1 MTGSEGFIEYC
12 VSQAVMKVLACS
24 ILDGDT
30 PAGRFVE
37 RLAPDVVIARLI
49 SGMASS
55 IRASSFLISA
65 MIWRI
70 SYSCAAR
77 VDALVLLFRDSS
89 SVLAAFARRV
99 PRDCISQRRSLV
111 KVTADSNVV
120 FPLAELDYVS
130 SPV

>member
-1 MTGSEGFIEYC
+1 
-12 VSQAVMKVLACS
+12 MKVLACN

-49 SGMASS
+49 RGIASS
-55 IRASSFLISA
+55 ILANNFFISA

-70 SYSCAAR
+70 SNSCAAR
-77 VDALVLLFRDSS
+77 VEALVLLFRESS
-89 SVLAAFARRV
+89 SVLAALARRV

-111 KVTADSNVV
+111 NVTADSKVV
-120 FPLAELDYVS
+120 FPLAEL
-130 SPV
+130 